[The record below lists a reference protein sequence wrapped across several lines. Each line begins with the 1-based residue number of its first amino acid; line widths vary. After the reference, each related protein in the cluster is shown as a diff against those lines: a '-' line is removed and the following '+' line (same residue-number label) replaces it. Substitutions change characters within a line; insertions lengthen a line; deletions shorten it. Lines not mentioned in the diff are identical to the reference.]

1 MENNKA
7 VKISL
12 YEKLANIQN
21 ELKAP
26 KGQYNKFGNYY
37 YRSCE
42 DILEALKPIC
52 FKYRTALIVQDELES
67 MNERYYIKAV
77 CELRDWD
84 SDDVIITHAFAREPM
99 TKKGMDDSQITG
111 TASSYARKYALN
123 GLFNIDDT
131 KDADTNEVKEIEKTA
146 KKEQKIT
153 QEQKDIIKSY
163 ITDFSIDI
171 VGNFI
176 KTTGKD
182 KLNLL
187 TKDEADKVIEY
198 LKSNEFGEA
207 MEMKAKKNNREG
219 KTNVN

>member
-1 MENNKA
+1 M
-7 VKISL
+7 
-12 YEKLANIQN
+12 
-21 ELKAP
+21 
-26 KGQYNKFGNYY
+26 F
-37 YRSCE
+37 
-42 DILEALKPIC
+42 
-52 FKYRTALIVQDELES
+52 
-67 MNERYYIKAV
+67 
-77 CELRDWD
+77 ELRDWD
-84 SDDVIITHAFAREPM
+84 SDDVIMTQAFDREPM

-187 TKDEADKVIEY
+187 TKNEADKVIEY